1 MGKKSA
7 FDGFYTI
14 GKSSGV
20 PRQVMY
26 DLRAVSY
33 KSRFFGKMV
42 RQAKTNALKFGLKV
56 QKSSMRGAGN
66 GIIHKGTRP
75 IPKKTVIGVFP
86 GKVCVNPDDYA
97 DSSYIMNIGNYGYK
111 SPGQRLV
118 RFKSFVIG
126 KGSKNAWDGNNL
138 NHHCNP
144 NCKLRQG
151 YVKGGLAVQVV
162 ETIRPVYPG
171 QEIYADYG
179 FDYYRLLSKI
189 KRLPSGCIV
198 RRCRCG
204 HCPQPR
210 GQLVYA

>member
-42 RQAKTNALKFGLKV
+42 RQAKANVLKFGLKV
-56 QKSSMRGAGN
+56 EKSRMRGAGN

-75 IPKKTVIGVFP
+75 IPKKTVIGVFA
-86 GKVCVNPDDYA
+86 GKVCVNCDDYA
-97 DSSYIMNIGNYGYK
+97 DSSYITDIGNYGYQH
-111 SPGQRLV
+111 PGQRLV
-118 RFKSFVIG
+118 RFKSFVVG
-126 KGSKNAWDGNNL
+126 KASKNAWDGNNL

-144 NCKLRQG
+144 NCEFKQG
-151 YVKGGLAVQVV
+151 YVKGGFSVQVV
-162 ETIRPVYPG
+162 QTMEPIYPG
-171 QEIYADYG
+171 QEITADYG
-179 FDYYRLLSKI
+179 LDYYRPLRKI
-189 KRLPSGCIV
+189 KRVPRGCTIKK
-198 RRCRCG
+198 CRCL
-204 HCPQPR
+204 HCPYPR
-210 GQLVYA
+210 GQLVYV